1 MEATEKLKK
10 AQRGM
15 NMEPGMNPTPNDMRT
30 SNFINAMDNVDR
42 GLNRILPG
50 RPGRQ
55 RNRAIKRATRQDA
68 RLDKAI
74 NRINNRGNSPMETL
88 PAANT
93 RIPQPIYPG
102 MSEMDRM
109 STRPMTELM
118 GGGSVTN
125 AKAYRNNTRGKA
137 RKNR

>member
-1 MEATEKLKK
+1 MKTAIIIPTVPGNGHTLIRCVESIYKSLGFRDDYTIIVDINNFEGYVPAT
-10 AQRGM
+10 
-15 NMEPGMNPTPNDMRT
+15 
-30 SNFINAMDNVDR
+30 
-42 GLNRILPG
+42 
-50 RPGRQ
+50 
-55 RNRAIKRATRQDA
+55 NRAIKRATRQDA

-109 STRPMTELM
+109 PTRPMSDIPMSEMM
-118 GGGSVTN
+118 GGGSVTK